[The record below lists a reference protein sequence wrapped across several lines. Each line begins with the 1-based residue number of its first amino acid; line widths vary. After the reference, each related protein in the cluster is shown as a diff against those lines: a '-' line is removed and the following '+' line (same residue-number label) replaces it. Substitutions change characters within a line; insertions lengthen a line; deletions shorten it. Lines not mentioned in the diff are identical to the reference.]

1 MCIRTKGGRAL
12 YRSLV
17 MKWKQWSEKVSES
30 LQMKSNAAWLR
41 HESEQRKLGQQRD
54 GVGNGTCQRY
64 TQSKS
69 TD

>member
-1 MCIRTKGGRAL
+1 
-12 YRSLV
+12 